1 MKTIKT
7 TILVQS
13 LAASLV
19 LFIGTAHADM
29 HSTKAVSDHSS
40 MQRVVVPGKLV
51 QVGQVDQDA
60 VHKIPLKG
68 FAKDLPLI
76 TVLKQVTPNGWIVK
90 KNDTEDNKL
99 DVQMPVSWV
108 GGDNWINTLT
118 KVSQDNFLNT
128 VVNWDDKTITVSRS
142 RVVHVPMD
150 KSKEPVVSHNHINK
164 SAGVFQLESANT
176 KDVTV
181 GASEQKVE
189 THVHQEK
196 AEVVVVKPAPQPQV
210 VQQVQMQPEPV
221 RQEPSWRKDSS
232 KTLKENVAVWA
243 TASGYRLVWLGEDYP
258 VDDTVVLK
266 GEFDSEMGPIK
277 QLSEDYGPDSRVDTP
292 LSFQFYQNRTL
303 VVENWAF
310 EQAGNPQY
318 GKKDK
323 Q

>member
-1 MKTIKT
+1 MKTTKT

-13 LAASLV
+13 LAASLL
-19 LFIGTAHADM
+19 LFVGAAHADM
-29 HSTKAVSDHSS
+29 HGAKPAADHSS

-68 FAKDLPLI
+68 FAKELPLI

-108 GGDNWINTLT
+108 GGDNWVNTLT
-118 KVSQDNFLNT
+118 KISQDNFLNT
-128 VVNWDDKTITVSRS
+128 VVNWDEKTITVSRS

-150 KSKEPVVSHNHINK
+150 KSKEAVATTKPV
-164 SAGVFQLESANT
+164 AVFELESSNT
-176 KDVTV
+176 KDMTV
-181 GASEQKVE
+181 GASEQKSEHKHMNHNMEKEQVAAAPVAPVE
-189 THVHQEK
+189 PMK
-196 AEVVVVKPAPQPQV
+196 
-210 VQQVQMQPEPV
+210 
-221 RQEPSWRKDSS
+221 QEPTWRKDSS

-258 VDDTVVLK
+258 VDDNVILK